1 MLELIFCSI
10 HKKRAKCEK
19 MNRSLF
25 KLKALI
31 IDVLNLSINHG
42 ILEYSLELPL
52 SQVYFHVVPYDKKE
66 LEFKIFLIAKR

>member
-1 MLELIFCSI
+1 
-10 HKKRAKCEK
+10 

-25 KLKALI
+25 QLKAHL
-31 IDVLNLSINHG
+31 IDVLNLSINHA

-52 SQVYFHVVPYDKKE
+52 SQVYFPVVPYDKKE